1 MEPINS
7 KEDPWGESSWKPQ
20 TEDTNLSKSSK
31 TSLIVL
37 GLLLSL
43 IGLFLFLAFILG
55 LLGRESNNL
64 EITDDLLPSDV
75 SPSSSFSPSTPS
87 ELTPSPTPV
96 QNGLSSAEQQF
107 LAALATN
114 SVINSYSNSDE
125 DNLEL
130 GYLVCGAFDQGES
143 PDSIQSMINE
153 TLKDDTQAI
162 LAAKLNA
169 SYAVQ
174 ILCPMYS
181 NFASEFNVDDIAS
194 NSNNQNN
201 SSACDPN
208 YSGACVPIVPYD
220 LDCPDIGQLVLVVG
234 NDIHK
239 FDRDRDGRACES

>member
-1 MEPINS
+1 MEPIDS
-7 KEDPWGESSWKPQ
+7 KEDPWGESTWIPP
-20 TEDTNLSKSSK
+20 TEDSNLSKSSK
-31 TSLIVL
+31 TALIIL
-37 GLLLSL
+37 GVLLSL

-55 LLGRESNNL
+55 LFGQESNSL
-64 EITDDLLPSDV
+64 ETIDDLLPSNV
-75 SPSSSFSPSTPS
+75 SPSSSVSPTTPT
-87 ELTPSPTPV
+87 ELTTSPAPV
-96 QNGLSSAEQQF
+96 QNGLSATEQQF
-107 LAALATN
+107 LAALAAN

-143 PDSIQSMINE
+143 SDSIQSMINE
-153 TLKDDTQAI
+153 TLKGDTQAI

-194 NSNNQNN
+194 NSKNQNS

-208 YSGACVPIVPYD
+208 YSGACVPIVTYD